1 MEIFSKILN
10 NKKRKKK
17 KMDVNG
23 NMPVYEVLKNVKQSN
38 EMWQF

>member
-10 NKKRKKK
+10 NKKEEK